1 MRIEWLYE
9 AQREYAEL
17 LNYYRYQVSL
27 EAARKFSVKIQD
39 SIENLSL
46 FPEMGVLKQDTLMGK
61 YGFRAIFI
69 EQYVCI
75 YKITEDCI
83 YIYHITD
90 ARKNYIY
97 NIFDIGS
104 FFPPHMNV

>member
-17 LNYYRYQVSL
+17 LTFYRYQVSL
-27 EAARKFSVKIQD
+27 DAARKFSVKIQNT
-39 SIENLSL
+39 IENLSL

-75 YKITEDCI
+75 YKIAGDCV
-83 YIYHITD
+83 YIYHIAD

-97 NIFDIGS
+97 CIFG
-104 FFPPHMNV
+104 VG

>member
-17 LNYYRYQVSL
+17 LSYYRYQVSL
-27 EAARKFSVKIQD
+27 ESARKISAKIQD
-39 SIENLSL
+39 SVENLSL

-75 YKITEDCI
+75 YKIEMDTV
-83 YIYHITD
+83 YIYHFAD
-90 ARKNYIY
+90 ARKNYMY
-97 NIFDIGS
+97 HIFG
-104 FFPPHMNV
+104 ME